1 MNRTKTARPSKVRP
15 PLPVTLP
22 HVPTLENLDE
32 ITVWL
37 GTFRERLRI
46 AHPKDRPKLEATM
59 CRRPAPPPLIPSNQE
74 MAAPADRHIPGVRD
88 RTPRVRFRG
97 AAIQPSDFPAVELL
111 KAAPLGR
118 PE

>member
-1 MNRTKTARPSKVRP
+1 MYGWHRRSRSIGEAIALNRTKTARPSKVRP

-59 CRRPAPPPLIPSNQE
+59 KELETQYQRR
-74 MAAPADRHIPGVRD
+74 
-88 RTPRVRFRG
+88 RT
-97 AAIQPSDFPAVELL
+97 ELS
-111 KAAPLGR
+111 
-118 PE
+118 